1 MSYIQKTY
9 TENGVIF
16 ARNDSTKVSIPLSE
30 NSPHIL
36 SQISIE
42 STAWSALEE
51 LWEEEL
57 LIQTGHNQWFASHEL
72 YDQFGRDDPDLLKSL
87 GLPTPEKLEINAIAT
102 THVGDQNF
110 RIRIEAHHPVHGL
123 LRDGDYER
131 KGSVFIIDSETIIPL
146 SIEQRELFD
155 AAQGKDV
162 QWKNINERMVY
173 LARVKEA
180 AINVDAKIDKY
191 INSEDYQFV
200 DDAKL
205 DIEEESSDEITL
217 IPVVDN
223 IEEFT
228 LEGSKIL
235 LRDKP
240 PAVLTKAERGLKRKR
255 MVFDPGFRNKLKKL
269 PPGGKVTGSD
279 VPRLLT
285 NPEQIIPEGFD
296 LTLFSERVKGITT
309 KVYNSRPYIHVR
321 RSSGGWFEGVPGIE
335 LEDWSP
341 SETETQDAGSSQGL
355 SPETY
360 QELVKRALESG
371 EEYIKFGDD
380 WIRVDP
386 EVGEK
391 FENTLESLP
400 QQEDGIIKIPAGSI
414 LEIYSN
420 LDLLEF
426 ADLTSIEKEEDLL
439 PEDLSQ
445 EQIPANFNGSLFP
458 HQLSGYRWLTRLDKH
473 HIGGLLAD
481 DMGLGKTIQI
491 ITHMLRLKE
500 KGEKGPHLIVVPK
513 SIVDN
518 WIREIFLFSKNTLK
532 TFHYYKGS
540 SIVSQDSFNAYDVIL
555 VTYDT
560 LRRDQTRLATIN
572 WNLVVC
578 DEAQYAKNPTA
589 QRTSAVK
596 ALKAKHRAALT
607 GTPVENGLVEFWCIM
622 DFVQPGLLGSWSDFR
637 TNFERPIINGSEEEK
652 EEKVNQLLSEIKGYY
667 LRRLK
672 SEVLKDLPPKNVIYR
687 EVSLS
692 DEQMD
697 IYRFIAHQGKTGGKG
712 AALGAIQRL
721 IILSAHPFA
730 IKDFSQDKSALPEDI
745 CPKLQETINILSE
758 IQPTSEKAIIFT
770 DYKAVQRILQDTIR
784 RQFGIWPDI
793 INGELTKNRQMV
805 IDIFSE
811 KQGFNVMIL
820 GHQVA
825 GVGLNITA
833 ANHVIHYTRPWNP
846 AKENQAT
853 DRTHRIGQ
861 TKPVNIYYP
870 ITKDKRFVTV
880 EERLKEVIESKE
892 DLARDVLRPSA
903 EMKVSPEDLLNCLQD
918 I

>member
-1 MSYIQKTY
+1 MSHIQKAY
-9 TENGVIF
+9 TENGVNFIW
-16 ARNDSTKVSIPLSE
+16 NDSTKVSIPLSE
-30 NSPHIL
+30 NSPDIL
-36 SQISIE
+36 SQISTE
-42 STAWSALEE
+42 STALFALEE

-57 LIQTGHNQWFASHEL
+57 LIQTGHNRWFAPYEL
-72 YDQFGRDDPDLLKSL
+72 YDQFGRDDPNLLKSL
-87 GLPTPEKLEINAIAT
+87 GLPVPEKLKINAIAT

-155 AAQGKDV
+155 AAQGEDV
-162 QWKNINERMVY
+162 QWEDINERMVY

-180 AINVDAKIDKY
+180 AINADAKIDKY

-205 DIEEESSDEITL
+205 DIAEESSDEIIL
-217 IPVVDN
+217 IPAVEN

-228 LEGSKIL
+228 PEGSKIL

-240 PAVLTKAERGLKRKR
+240 PTVLTKAERGLKRKR
-255 MVFDPGFRNKLKKL
+255 MVFDPGFRNKLRKL

-285 NPEQIIPEGFD
+285 NPEQIIPEDFD
-296 LTLFSERVKGITT
+296 LSLFSERVKGITT

-321 RSSGGWFEGVPGIE
+321 RSTGGWFEGVPGIE

-341 SETETQDAGSSQGL
+341 SETETQEAGGSQGL
-355 SPETY
+355 SPESY
-360 QELVKRALESG
+360 QELVKRAKESG
-371 EEYIKFGDD
+371 DEYTKFGDD

-400 QQEDGIIKIPAGSI
+400 QQEDGIIKIPDGSI

-426 ADLTSIEKEEDLL
+426 ADLTSIEKEENLL
-439 PEDLSQ
+439 PEDLPQ
-445 EQIPANFNGSLFP
+445 EQIPDKFNGSLLP
-458 HQLSGYRWLTRLDKH
+458 YQLSGYRWLTRLDKH

-481 DMGLGKTIQI
+481 DMGLGKTIQV

-500 KGEKGPHLIVVPK
+500 KGEKGPHLVVVPK
-513 SIVDN
+513 SLVDN
-518 WIREIFLFSKNTLK
+518 WIGEISSFSNNTLK
-532 TFHYYKGS
+532 TFHYYRGS
-540 SIVSQDSFNAYDVIL
+540 LIVSQDSFNAYDVIL

-637 TNFERPIINGSEEEK
+637 TNFEKPIINGSEEEK

-672 SEVLKDLPPKNVIYR
+672 SDVLKDLPPKNAIYR
-687 EVSLS
+687 EVPLS

-697 IYRFIAHQGKTGGKG
+697 IYRFIAHQGKAGGKG
-712 AALGAIQRL
+712 AALGAIQQL

-730 IKDFSQDKSALPEDI
+730 IKDFSQDKSVLPENI

-758 IQPTSEKAIIFT
+758 IQPTGEKAIIFT

-784 RQFGIWPDI
+784 RQLGIWPDI

-811 KQGFNVMIL
+811 KQGFNVVIL

-870 ITKDKRFVTV
+870 ITKDKQFVTV

-903 EMKVSPEDLLNCLQD
+903 EMKISPEDLLNCLQD